1 MPDGETP
8 EGEKPTEGAA
18 DDSSAKME
26 EEEEDEEEESLPGC
40 TLFIK
45 NLNFDTTEETLKA
58 VSGGSG
64 VRAGTPALSP
74 CHSAHS
80 ACLWRASWQCVAS
93 HHRRHSC
100 PGDTSPGAP
109 SGSQSSWGLGG
120 TATRTQGPRR
130 AVSGGPHP
138 AKAVGRVCVVCLKTK
153 PLGVCGGRDGH
164 RPSRRTRVGCRISLE
179 LLTTHV
185 AFLFPGV
192 LQGGRGEELLDLQEE
207 EQSR

>member
-1 MPDGETP
+1 MDFFLFFFFFGGDPVPDGETP

-74 CHSAHS
+74 CHGARS

-100 PGDTSPGAP
+100 LGDTSPGAP

-138 AKAVGRVCVVCLKTK
+138 AKAAVRVRVVCLETK
-153 PLGVCGGRDGH
+153 PL
-164 RPSRRTRVGCRISLE
+164 SLE
-179 LLTTHV
+179 MLTTHV

-192 LQGGRGEELLDLQEE
+192 LQGGRGEELLHLQEE

>member
-26 EEEEDEEEESLPGC
+26 AEEEDEEEESLPGC

-74 CHSAHS
+74 CHGARS

-93 HHRRHSC
+93 HHRRHSG
-100 PGDTSPGAP
+100 PGNTSPGAP
-109 SGSQSSWGLGG
+109 SGSQSSRGREGQPH
-120 TATRTQGPRR
+120 ARKGP
-130 AVSGGPHP
+130 
-138 AKAVGRVCVVCLKTK
+138 VG
-153 PLGVCGGRDGH
+153 
-164 RPSRRTRVGCRISLE
+164 PSREARI
-179 LLTTHV
+179 
-185 AFLFPGV
+185 P
-192 LQGGRGEELLDLQEE
+192 RKP
-207 EQSR
+207 QSVFALCV